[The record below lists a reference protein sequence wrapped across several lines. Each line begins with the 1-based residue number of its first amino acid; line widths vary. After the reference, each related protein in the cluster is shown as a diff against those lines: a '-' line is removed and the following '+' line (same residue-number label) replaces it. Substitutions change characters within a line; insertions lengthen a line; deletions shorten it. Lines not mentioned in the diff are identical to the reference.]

1 MYEIRNFFIKL
12 VYYIQQFCCE
22 AQLFFFLSSSM
33 RKYYHTIQ
41 DQNRFIDSIINLIV
55 DYLKYGNGI
64 DAEDGVFVDEDD
76 NVSLISVKD
85 APDGGL
91 GAGGAFTL
99 KAYLGLGGIGRECNG
114 NRVCQRL
121 FRYGLFFL
129 TGSIFFRSEGL
140 FCTRGG
146 GNDGSCRK

>member
-12 VYYIQQFCCE
+12 VNYNQQFCCE

-85 APDGGL
+85 APDASNFHSIVNLLDLSGDVPKVNYD
-91 GAGGAFTL
+91 AV
-99 KAYLGLGGIGRECNG
+99 EE
-114 NRVCQRL
+114 
-121 FRYGLFFL
+121 L
-129 TGSIFFRSEGL
+129 TNKYIFVR
-140 FCTRGG
+140 
-146 GNDGSCRK
+146 

>member
-1 MYEIRNFFIKL
+1 MNFGTNVPILCMKRISFYLRCYLLIH
-12 VYYIQQFCCE
+12 YNQQFCCE

-85 APDGGL
+85 APDASNFHSIVNLLDLSGDVPKVNYD
-91 GAGGAFTL
+91 AV
-99 KAYLGLGGIGRECNG
+99 EE
-114 NRVCQRL
+114 
-121 FRYGLFFL
+121 L
-129 TGSIFFRSEGL
+129 TNKYIFVR
-140 FCTRGG
+140 
-146 GNDGSCRK
+146 